1 MTIYKLCKRYLTITT
16 FFSASREK
24 PLAMKLHTT
33 VILVIVWLG
42 VFALYTAEGSVASQ
56 SMRKLSC
63 VNLSAQK
70 VDIRSIVSYE
80 KQKVPV
86 EAVMFIT
93 ANGIKICVHPDQK
106 WVQSAMKRVDRRRT
120 TRRR

>member
-1 MTIYKLCKRYLTITT
+1 
-16 FFSASREK
+16 
-24 PLAMKLHTT
+24 MKLHTT
-33 VILVIVWLG
+33 GILVIVWLG
-42 VFALYTAEGSVASQ
+42 IFTLHTTEGSVASQ

-86 EAVMFIT
+86 EAIMFIT
-93 ANGIKICVHPDQK
+93 SNGIKICVHPDQK
-106 WVQSAMKRVDRRRT
+106 WVQNAMKRIDKRRT
-120 TRRR
+120 SKRR

>member
-1 MTIYKLCKRYLTITT
+1 
-16 FFSASREK
+16 
-24 PLAMKLHTT
+24 MKLHTT
-33 VILVIVWLG
+33 LILVIVWLG
-42 VFALYTAEGSVASQ
+42 VFALRTAEGSVASQ

-93 ANGIKICVHPDQK
+93 ANGIRICVHPDQK
-106 WVQSAMKRVDRRRT
+106 WVQSAIKRVERRRT
-120 TRRR
+120 ARRR

>member
-1 MTIYKLCKRYLTITT
+1 
-16 FFSASREK
+16 
-24 PLAMKLHTT
+24 MKLYTT

-42 VFALYTAEGSVASQ
+42 VFALHKAEGSIASQ
-56 SMRKLSC
+56 SMRKFSC

-93 ANGIKICVHPDQK
+93 TNGIKICVHPDQK
-106 WVQSAMKRVDRRRT
+106 WVRGAMKRIDQRRT

>member
-1 MTIYKLCKRYLTITT
+1 
-16 FFSASREK
+16 
-24 PLAMKLHTT
+24 MKLHTT

-42 VFALYTAEGSVASQ
+42 VFALHTAEGSVASQ

-70 VDIRSIVSYE
+70 VDIRSIVNYE

-86 EAVMFIT
+86 EAIMFIT
-93 ANGIKICVHPDQK
+93 TNGIKICVHPDQK
-106 WVQSAMKRVDRRRT
+106 WVQAAIKRIDRRRT
-120 TRRR
+120 ARRR